1 MISPIPRLNIMLHLP
16 AVSVQVPGVS
26 LVKTRKTISKMDMV
40 TYKEYSLPTNHPVV
54 DVSHATILT
63 NDDDQSTTL
72 AMFQQR
78 IDKVEFNQSRLE
90 SENKAL

>member
-1 MISPIPRLNIMLHLP
+1 
-16 AVSVQVPGVS
+16 
-26 LVKTRKTISKMDMV
+26 MDMV